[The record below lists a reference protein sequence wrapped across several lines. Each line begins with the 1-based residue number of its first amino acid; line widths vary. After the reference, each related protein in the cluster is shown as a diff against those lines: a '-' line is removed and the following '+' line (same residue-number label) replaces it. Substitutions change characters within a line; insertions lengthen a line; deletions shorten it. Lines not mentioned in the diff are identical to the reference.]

1 MKVKVRLFAHLFELT
16 GAKDP
21 RNFAIDLDE
30 PKVTLR
36 DLIDALNRRYDDGD
50 YKKVISSP
58 RVLVFINGKYYEAL
72 AGLDTIL
79 QDSDEILITPRIF
92 GG

>member
-1 MKVKVRLFAHLFELT
+1 M
-16 GAKDP
+16 
-21 RNFAIDLDE
+21 NS
-30 PKVTLR
+30 KVTLQ
-36 DLIDALNRRYDDGD
+36 DLIDALDRRYDDGD

-58 RVLVFINGKYYEAL
+58 RVLVFVNGKYYKVL

-79 QDSDEILITPRIF
+79 QDGDEILITPRIF